1 MARIPV
7 PGIKVRWLLAI
18 LIIGALLAVGLTYYN
33 RFQDEQDN
41 LLATIAQSNKTIE
54 SLRAV
59 NLSAIQ
65 TEVDELQT
73 RAANASSR
81 EVSLTQRFRGYTHSI
96 EIQERLY
103 RAATEAGVTITSLTC
118 EGPKAEDSGGIR
130 FESYSVTVNAE
141 SEVPPSLLNFL
152 LKVSSYYESGAISGI
167 NMSLPRP
174 PEEGTS
180 GEKSDMSFV
189 LRVVYIPQEAA

>member
-18 LIIGALLAVGLTYYN
+18 LIIGALLGVGFTYYS
-33 RFQDEQDN
+33 RLQAEQDN
-41 LLATIAQSNKTIE
+41 LLAAVAQSNKTIE
-54 SLRAV
+54 TLRAV

-65 TEVDELQT
+65 TEVDELRT

-81 EVSLTQRFRGYTHSI
+81 ESSLTQRYRGYTSSI

-118 EGPKAEDSGGIR
+118 DGPRAEDSGGIQ
-130 FESYSVTVNAE
+130 FESYAVTVNAK

-152 LKVSSYYESGAISGI
+152 LKVTNYYESGSISGI

-180 GEKSDMSFV
+180 SGESDMSFV

>member
-33 RFQDEQDN
+33 RFQAEQES
-41 LLATIAQSNKTIE
+41 LLAAIAQSNKTIE

-59 NLSAIQ
+59 NLSGIQ
-65 TEVDELQT
+65 TEVDELRI
-73 RAANASSR
+73 RANNASSR
-81 EVSLTQRFRGYTHSI
+81 ESSLTQRYRGYTHSI

-118 EGPKAEDSGGIR
+118 DGPKAEEAGGIR
-130 FESYSVTVNAE
+130 SSLPAE
-141 SEVPPSLLNFL
+141 LPPQGKWLLRVGRHKRRHHVSPPPSHRGNHDCQINNVFHP
-152 LKVSSYYESGAISGI
+152 SGGLYSAGGRLTHGQRR
-167 NMSLPRP
+167 NRRLHR
-174 PEEGTS
+174 
-180 GEKSDMSFV
+180 
-189 LRVVYIPQEAA
+189 

>member
-33 RFQDEQDN
+33 RFQAEQES
-41 LLATIAQSNKTIE
+41 LLAAIAQSNKTIE

-59 NLSAIQ
+59 NLSGIQ
-65 TEVDELQT
+65 TEVDELRI
-73 RAANASSR
+73 RANNASSR
-81 EVSLTQRFRGYTHSI
+81 ESSLTQRYRGYTHSI

-118 EGPKAEDSGGIR
+118 DGPKAEEAGGIR
-130 FESYSVTVNAE
+130 FESYMVNVNATAD
-141 SEVPPSLLNFL
+141 VPPSLLNFL
-152 LKVSSYYESGAISGI
+152 LKVSGYYESGAISAVT
-167 NMSLPRP
+167 MSLPRP
-174 PEEGTS
+174 PTEGTTTA
-180 GEKSDMSFV
+180 KSTMSFT